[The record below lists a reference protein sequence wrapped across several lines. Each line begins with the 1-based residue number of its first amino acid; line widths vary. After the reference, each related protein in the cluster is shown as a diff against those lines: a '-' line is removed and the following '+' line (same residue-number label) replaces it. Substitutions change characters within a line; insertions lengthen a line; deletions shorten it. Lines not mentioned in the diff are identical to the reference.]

1 MNLRDA
7 KEQIDREHPEMS
19 ANQRIAAIKALRASD
34 RAAGDSAR
42 ATEVRA
48 PSKPSA
54 WPLWAVQLLW
64 IAIIQLTLNHWH
76 GHQVLI
82 VVGWAVTLVVVVA
95 TGGWHRRAKERW
107 EAAQR
112 PV

>member
-1 MNLRDA
+1 
-7 KEQIDREHPEMS
+7 
-19 ANQRIAAIKALRASD
+19 
-34 RAAGDSAR
+34 
-42 ATEVRA
+42 
-48 PSKPSA
+48 
-54 WPLWAVQLLW
+54 LLW
-64 IAIIQLTLNHWH
+64 IAMIQLTLGHWH

-82 VVGWAVTLVVVVA
+82 VIGWAVTLVVVAA